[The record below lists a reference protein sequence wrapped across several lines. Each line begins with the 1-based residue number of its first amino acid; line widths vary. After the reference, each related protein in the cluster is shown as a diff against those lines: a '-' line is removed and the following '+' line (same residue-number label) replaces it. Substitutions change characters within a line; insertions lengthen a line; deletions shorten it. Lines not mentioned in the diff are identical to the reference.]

1 MRIIISGG
9 GSGGHIYPA
18 IAIADALQHHDPNHE
33 LLFVGAQ
40 GKMEM
45 QRVPAAGYPIVGLS
59 IRGIQRKQV
68 LQNLSVPF
76 RVMDSLWKAKRLIQ
90 HFRPDV
96 VVGTGGYA
104 SAPIL
109 YAAARMRLP
118 TLVQEQNAH
127 AGLTNRLLA
136 KRLDKLCVAYKHMD
150 RYFPADKIVL
160 TGNPVR
166 QDIINL
172 AARRQAAYDYFG
184 LVPDRPCL
192 LVLGGSLGAKTI
204 NESILQALTQ
214 LLEAGIQVIWPTG
227 RFYFEDIQAQLTEQ
241 QRAAVK
247 LYPFIESMDLAYAAA
262 DIVVSRAG
270 ALAIAELCIVSKPTI
285 FIPSPNVV
293 ADHQA
298 KNVWPLVA
306 QEAAML
312 IQDKEAREKLS
323 QAIIQ
328 LLHDEDRQK
337 TLVQNMR
344 HWAKPRATADIVTL
358 IHELANGSRS

>member
-1 MRIIISGG
+1 MKIIISGG

-18 IAIADALQHHDPNHE
+18 VAIANALQDHDPSNE

-45 QRVPAAGYPIVGLS
+45 QQVPAAGYPIVGLS

-68 LQNLSVPF
+68 FRNLSVPF
-76 RVMDSLWKAKRLIQ
+76 RMLHSLWKAKRLLK
-90 HFRPDV
+90 HFQPDV

-109 YAAARMRLP
+109 YAATQLQIP
-118 TLVQEQNAH
+118 TLVQEQNAY

-136 KRLDKLCVAYKHMD
+136 KRLDKVCVAYKHMD

-166 QDIINL
+166 QDITNL
-172 AARRQAAYDYFG
+172 AEKRLAAYEYFG

-192 LVLGGSLGAKTI
+192 LVLGGSLGAHTI
-204 NESILQALTQ
+204 NESVLQALDQ

-227 RFYFEDIQAQLTEQ
+227 SLYFEDIQAQLTEQ
-241 QRAAVK
+241 QRAFVK
-247 LYPFIESMDLAYAAA
+247 LYPFIELMNLAYAAA
-262 DIVVSRAG
+262 DVVVSRAG
-270 ALAIAELCIVSKPTI
+270 ALAIAELCIVGKPTI

-293 ADHQA
+293 ADHQT
-298 KNVWPLVA
+298 KNLQPLVA
-306 QEAAML
+306 QDAALL
-312 IQDKEAREKLS
+312 IHDKEARQKLS
-323 QAIIQ
+323 QTVIQ
-328 LLHDEDRQK
+328 LFQDADRQSA
-337 TLVQNMR
+337 LVQSMR
-344 HWAKPRATADIVTL
+344 HWAKQQATADIVTL
-358 IHELANGSRS
+358 IYALANGS

>member
-18 IAIADALQHHDPNHE
+18 IAIANALQDHDLNNE

-45 QRVPAAGYPIVGLS
+45 QQVPAAGYPIVGLS

-68 LQNLSVPF
+68 LRNLSVPG
-76 RVMDSLWKAKRLIQ
+76 RILHSLWKAKRLLK
-90 HFRPDV
+90 HFQPDV

-109 YAAARMRLP
+109 YAATQLQIP
-118 TLVQEQNAH
+118 TLVQEQNAY

-136 KRLDKLCVAYKHMD
+136 KRIDKVCVAYKHMD
-150 RYFPADKIVL
+150 QYFPADKIVL

-166 QDIINL
+166 QDIMNL
-172 AARRQAAYDYFG
+172 AEKRLAAYEYFS

-204 NESILQALTQ
+204 NESVLRGLSQ
-214 LLEAGIQVIWPTG
+214 LLEASIQVIWPTG
-227 RFYFEDIQAQLTEQ
+227 SFYFEAIQAQLTEQ
-241 QRAAVK
+241 QRAFVK
-247 LYPFIESMDLAYAAA
+247 LYPFIEAMDLAYAAA

-270 ALAIAELCIVSKPTI
+270 ALAIAELCIVGKPTI

-293 ADHQA
+293 ADHQT
-298 KNVWPLVA
+298 KNVQSLVA
-306 QEAAML
+306 QDAVLL
-312 IQDKEAREKLS
+312 IHDKEAKQKLA

-328 LLHDEDRQK
+328 LLRDADRRN
-337 TLVQNMR
+337 TLVESMR
-344 HWAKPRATADIVTL
+344 HWAKPQATADIVTL
-358 IHELANGSRS
+358 TYALANGS